1 MTFRIDSRELA
12 RTGRTV
18 LGYWTQEPLEELSEA
33 VSVLSERAGCRP
45 VQRGRVIALRH
56 TDTDGLFSAFKAS
69 LYHARYSDAANT
81 DRFCQR
87 IAAAHQS
94 YEAIRGESVMF
105 LFVGVGKTVY
115 DALAMFGQGR
125 LARIS
130 GGFHHSLPWGVEVPV
145 QAEDRGSFVRRAMP
159 AVERVVELA
168 EKSQSHP
175 EVGRALA
182 EARYEL
188 PLCYLVPP
196 FVMEFSE
203 EALMTKVFPQR
214 LWEKGVA
221 QRDSGSVVG
230 EMWECCCALDDK
242 FQRLYDLN
250 GPHVHQWA
258 DSMRAVRDSGL
269 TASELVSLLN
279 GSVGEGRDCSAYE
292 ALMDAFAAM
301 RQKRPF

>member
-1 MTFRIDSRELA
+1 MAFKIDSSELT

-18 LGYWTQEPLEELSEA
+18 LGFWTQELLEELSEA
-33 VSVLSERAGCRP
+33 ISDLAESAGCQP

-56 TDTDGLFSAFKAS
+56 TDTNGLFSAFKAA
-69 LYHARYSDAANT
+69 LYHARYNDAANT
-81 DRFCQR
+81 DRFCRR

-94 YEAIRGESVMF
+94 YESIRGESVMF

-145 QAEDRGSFVRRAMP
+145 QAEDRGAFVRRTMP

-175 EVGRALA
+175 GVTRVLA

-188 PLCYLVPP
+188 PLSYLVPP
-196 FVMEFSE
+196 FIMEFTE

-230 EMWECCCALDDK
+230 EMWECCCVLDDK
-242 FQRLYDLN
+242 FQRLYDIN
-250 GPHVHQWA
+250 GPHVHDWT
-258 DSMRAVRDSGL
+258 DSMRAVRDSRL
-269 TASELVSLLN
+269 SVEDLVLLLN
-279 GSVGEGRDCSAYE
+279 DAAGEGQSSSAYE
-292 ALMDAFAAM
+292 ALMDAFKTLDRM
-301 RQKRPF
+301 M

>member
-1 MTFRIDSRELA
+1 MTFMIDKKELT
-12 RTGRTV
+12 RTGRTA
-18 LGYWTQEPLEELSEA
+18 LGYWTEEPMEELSEA
-33 VSVLSERAGCRP
+33 VAFLSEGTGCKP

-56 TDTDGLFSAFKAS
+56 TDTKGLFSAFKAA

-81 DRFCQR
+81 DRFCRR

-145 QAEDRGSFVRRAMP
+145 QAQDRGAFVRRTMP
-159 AVERVVELA
+159 AVEHVVELA
-168 EKSQSHP
+168 EQCRSHP
-175 EVGRALA
+175 EAARALA

-196 FVMEFSE
+196 FVMEFTE

-221 QRDSGSVVG
+221 QRDSGSVVE

-242 FQRLYDLN
+242 FQRLYDEN

-258 DSMRAVRDSGL
+258 DSMRAMRDGGL
-269 TASELVSLLN
+269 SAEELIRLLGN
-279 GSVGEGRDCSAYE
+279 ARNEDHTVSAYE
-292 ALMDAFAAM
+292 ALMGAFEAM
-301 RQKRPF
+301 KS